1 MEYHSVSNKR
11 SADRAQRVGGGAAMP
26 VYEYYCDKCG
36 HEVTLMLS
44 ISEHEQDSM
53 KCPTC
58 GGKALRPL
66 LSAFVSQTSKKS

>member
-1 MEYHSVSNKR
+1 
-11 SADRAQRVGGGAAMP
+11 MP